1 MKYLFNTFDWKWM
14 NKRRNQLWQI
24 FIRFH
29 FLTKHNCEILSQRTA
44 KTDHL
49 STAKHD
55 GRSLKRSDTSDKGA
69 MQEHFADVNVG
80 VTIDSWNPTPTWHTY
95 EHPSV
100 HVCSPCQLDTDNLDR
115 VFIRFIR
122 SCRSEIMRCFF
133 EHDGLTTV
141 LSSMNELQRVLA
153 FAIQINKRQ
162 KHWLENFIIEVLDVS
177 RKVKVENV

>member
-1 MKYLFNTFDWKWM
+1 MKYLFNTCDWQKPVQYKIFEARRCPSSGQLEQFVENKWM

-24 FIRFH
+24 LIRFH

-133 EHDGLTTV
+133 RAWWTNHRVIVHEWAPK
-141 LSSMNELQRVLA
+141 SSDLCNT
-153 FAIQINKRQ
+153 NK
-162 KHWLENFIIEVLDVS
+162 
-177 RKVKVENV
+177 